1 MKTLIALFGAATL
14 FFTSHSLMARDIN
27 LHEAVQLRDSGTIKN
42 FEELN
47 KAALARHPGG
57 KITDTELEQ
66 EYGRYIYQVEIRDAK
81 GVDWDLEFDA
91 TTGELLRDFRDD

>member
-1 MKTLIALFGAATL
+1 MKTLIALFSATAIL
-14 FFTSHSLMARDIN
+14 LTSHSVLARDISID
-27 LHEAVQLRDSGTIKN
+27 EAVRLRDSGVVKN

-47 KAALARHPGG
+47 KAALGRHPGG

-66 EYGRYIYQVEIRDAK
+66 EYGRYIYQVEIRDTK

-91 TTGELLRDFRDD
+91 STGELLRDFRDD